1 MLQFSLFSKVSIFAV
16 LTWAFFNALPN
27 FVAPSM
33 LPDFLPQKTINL
45 GLDLQGGSHLVLDVQ
60 LEDVLGN
67 AYENLEDEV
76 RVKLRAER
84 INYTNLRARQDAV
97 SFNVR
102 DVADVD
108 TAREV
113 LQERL
118 RLNIDVDGATFK
130 LTFMESALQEMNSYA
145 LNQTLEVLRSR
156 VDEFGVAEPL
166 IQRQGNRRV
175 IVELPGIDDAERAK
189 DIIGRTA
196 RLTFHLVEAAGA
208 GVLAK
213 PGSIVRYEE
222 TRDPVSGQVLARTP
236 YLLKKRASLT
246 GDRLTNATAAFDQQ
260 GQPAVDIAFDARGT
274 RQFAKLSTDNVNRR
288 FAIVL
293 DERVYSAPVFR
304 EPILGGRAQIS
315 GNFALQ
321 ESQDLATVLNAGALP
336 AEVKIVEERT
346 IGPSL
351 GADSIA
357 ASKVAISVGFLAVL
371 VIMALFYG
379 VLGMAANVALLFNVL
394 LILAVMSVVGF
405 TLTLPGMAGI
415 VLTIGMA
422 VDANVLIFERI
433 REELSNGHKPLPAV
447 SNAFNGVMSTI
458 LDANFTTLIAAIV
471 LFAMGSGPIKGFA
484 LTLSIG
490 ILASLFTAIM
500 LTRLMIVAYLKRRK
514 IRSWTF

>member
-1 MLQFSLFSKVSIFAV
+1 MLKFSLFSKVSIFAI
-16 LTWAFFNALPN
+16 LAWAFFNALPN
-27 FVAPSM
+27 FVSPHL

-60 LEDVLGN
+60 LEDVLET

-76 RVKLRAER
+76 RANLRAEK
-84 INYTNLRARQDAV
+84 INYTNLRARVDSVQFKLRDASDADAAQAALQD
-97 SFNVR
+97 
-102 DVADVD
+102 
-108 TAREV
+108 
-113 LQERL
+113 RL
-118 RLNIDVDGATFK
+118 RLDIDNDNTQFK
-130 LTFMESALQEMNSYA
+130 LSFTESALAEMNGNA

-156 VDEFGVAEPL
+156 VDEFGVSEPL
-166 IQRQGNRRV
+166 IQRQGERRV
-175 IVELPGIDDAERAK
+175 IVELPGIDDAARAK
-189 DIIGRTA
+189 AIIGRTA

-208 GVLAK
+208 EVLAK

-274 RQFAKLSTDNVNRR
+274 RQFAKLSTDNVNKR

-293 DERVYSAPVFR
+293 DGRVYSAPVFR

-315 GNFALQ
+315 GNFSLQ
-321 ESQDLATVLNAGALP
+321 ESQDLSTVLSAGALP
-336 AEVKIVEERT
+336 AEVEVVEERT

-357 ASKVAISVGFLAVL
+357 ASQMAISVGFLAVL
-371 VIMALFYG
+371 IIMAVFYG

-433 REELSNGHKPLPAV
+433 REELNNGHKPLPAV
-447 SNAFNGVMSTI
+447 NNAFNGVMSTI

-484 LTLSIG
+484 LTLTIG

-500 LTRLMIVAYLKRRK
+500 LTRLMIVAYLQRTKMRQW
-514 IRSWTF
+514 SF